1 MSNATVFKSL
11 EKILAIHES
20 PDVDF
25 NILRKRLV
33 HGSCRWILKRSSFI
47 CWVEGHQAGQNILW
61 LSGLPAVGKS
71 TLASFIV
78 DYLRQ
83 TQSEEQCQH
92 YFFLSSDQQK
102 RSVAYFLRMLAFQIA
117 KCHEL
122 FRTSLLALHEDN
134 AICFGEMRA
143 NVIWEKIFEGILF
156 KMDLGFPLYWI
167 VDALDEADS
176 PSLVANLVSKI
187 ESVTPIKI
195 LLVSRMTQELSIPLH
210 NGPASSS
217 VLEDKLSKDDNYHD
231 IQAYVEHVVHQ
242 SLPGDST
249 FQMEVTEKV
258 LANASGSF
266 LWVKLALDS
275 IQYNWH
281 TQDDIR
287 RALTEMPK
295 DMGALYTRMLHGI
308 ASQQARSQNMAHK
321 ILTWA
326 ACALRPLH
334 ITELQQAL
342 MPEFG
347 DFVSL
352 EDTIAQICGHFII
365 VEKSKVSLVHLTA
378 RHFLLHETQ
387 SLPVTINSR
396 SGHTYLAVS
405 CINFLSNSNWRQVFN
420 SSADKAINRQA
431 MFNENPF
438 LAYAIYSW
446 AYHASLADVESE
458 DLHSLIE
465 SFFSTYSLIWINAVA
480 LSGDLRTLTR
490 AAQYVKSY
498 LKKRKNKRSQKGLR
512 SLEVKDDE
520 LLQQWTMDLIR
531 IVGKF
536 GNNLSQNPSSIYKLI
551 PPFCP
556 KTSAISRTFGS
567 SSGSAL
573 SVAGLS
579 SEGWDDCLARL
590 NVGGDETASRIYCTE
605 SYFVT
610 LIASNGTLVF
620 YSVDT
625 CEEYLRLRH
634 SEYVTVMALN
644 RKGNL
649 IVTAGIR
656 TIRVWDVTS
665 GKEIY
670 NLQKANQARIVA
682 ISFGSSDSEVVLGFD
697 DCLIKCYDFLTRSQ
711 KWSFL
716 AEEAGDKDHSCPR
729 VMVFSADRKQV
740 AMAYRGKP
748 VLVWDM
754 TAPGQLPRKCIR
766 MEDRLKSED
775 DVWNAPEVIKWHSN
789 ASHIIILYQ
798 DTKLVDWDLL
808 EDEQVQ
814 YDHIG
819 AREMACS
826 VDSNFLL
833 TSDHTGTIKIWT
845 FPHFNLI
852 YQLTYNEFVRD
863 LTFSPDAQRFYDVR
877 GSLCN
882 VWEPD
887 ALFRPADTERDEQSS
902 SYEASEVSEPAIA
915 GDDNSRAQIT
925 ALACDAED
933 KYYCCG
939 KEDGTITIHEMKRG
953 KKLRKLYSHSSTVSI
968 VAVAWSLSSK
978 YIITADDC
986 GRIIAKRLEKPTRQT
1001 PTKWAVFPVIDVRG
1015 QDEVQQL
1022 LFDMTERYVLISRPT
1037 SECVWDLLTKK
1048 EICRRYHEVKSGRKW
1063 INHPL
1068 QPNLLVWIDPIKVHL
1083 YDWST
1088 LKDCTVEEGLPLIHL
1103 DHDLPPQDD
1112 LKAFSAFLG
1121 EVNIGPTSPSEPLEV
1136 VNWVTSTK
1144 KGQLIVFETVLN
1156 TGHISARA
1164 SQRRLHLVS
1173 TLDLTESN
1181 KHIRLRQSINGLAR
1195 YVERLIGSFQEQIV
1209 FLDHKYWLCTWE
1221 IDSPIDSYKK
1231 HFFLPKDWLNV
1242 DTLKLSMLNP
1252 HGTLLAPRNGE
1263 VAIVRYGI
1271 RL

>member
-1 MSNATVFKSL
+1 MQ
-11 EKILAIHES
+11 
-20 PDVDF
+20 
-25 NILRKRLV
+25 
-33 HGSCRWILKRSSFI
+33 GSCRWILKRESFVSWI
-47 CWVEGHQAGQNILW
+47 EGHQPEQNILW

-71 TLASFIV
+71 TLASFII
-78 DYLRQ
+78 DYLQQ
-83 TQSEEQCQH
+83 TQSEEQCQY
-92 YFFLSSDQQK
+92 YFFLSNDQQK
-102 RSVAYFLRMLAFQIA
+102 KSVAYFLRMLAFQLA
-117 KCHEL
+117 QSNEL
-122 FRTSLLALHEDN
+122 FRTRLLAWHEDSGM
-134 AICFGEMRA
+134 CFGEMKA
-143 NVIWEKIFEGILF
+143 NIIWEKLFEGMLF

-176 PSLVANLVSKI
+176 PSLIANLISKI
-187 ESVTPIKI
+187 ESVTPIRI

-210 NGPASSS
+210 NCAASSS
-217 VLEDKLSKDDNYHD
+217 VLEERLSKDDNYHD
-231 IQAYVEHVVHQ
+231 IQAYVEHVVRQ
-242 SLPGDST
+242 ILPGDMM
-249 FQMEVTEKV
+249 FQKEVTAEV
-258 LANASGSF
+258 LAKASGSF

-281 TQDDIR
+281 TQGDIR
-287 RALTEMPK
+287 HALTEMPK
-295 DMGALYTRMLHGI
+295 DMGALYTRMIHNI
-308 ASQQARSQNMAHK
+308 ASQQARSQKMAHK

-334 ITELQQAL
+334 IAELQQAL

-352 EDTIAQICGHFII
+352 EDTTAQICGHFII
-365 VEKSKVSLVHLTA
+365 VEKSRVSLVHLTA
-378 RHFLLHETQ
+378 RHFLLHETG
-387 SLPVTINSR
+387 SLPITISSR
-396 SGHTYLAVS
+396 SGHNYLAVS
-405 CINFLSNSNWRQVFN
+405 CLTFLSNSSWRQVFN
-420 SSADKAINRQA
+420 STPDKASNRQT
-431 MFNENPF
+431 MFHEHPF

-446 AYHASLADVESE
+446 AYHVSLADVESE
-458 DLHSLIE
+458 ELHTLIQ
-465 SFFSTYSLIWINAVA
+465 SFFSIYSLIWINAVA

-498 LKKRKNKRSQKGLR
+498 IKKRKSKRSQKALQ
-512 SLEVKDDE
+512 SFELKDDE
-520 LLQQWTMDLIR
+520 VLHQWTMDLIR
-531 IVGKF
+531 VVGKF

-556 KTSAISRTFGS
+556 KNSAISRTFGS
-567 SSGSAL
+567 SSSSAL
-573 SVAGLS
+573 SVAGLA

-590 NVGGDETASRIYCTE
+590 NVGGDETASRIFCTE

-620 YSVDT
+620 YNADT
-625 CEEYLRLRH
+625 CEEYLRLKH
-634 SEYVTVMALN
+634 DEYVTNMAVN
-644 RKGNL
+644 GKSNL
-649 IVTAGIR
+649 IVTAGIQ
-656 TIRVWDVTS
+656 TIRLWDIPS
-665 GKEIY
+665 GE
-670 NLQKANQARIVA
+670 QVSSFPKADQARIVA
-682 ISFGSSDSEVVLGFD
+682 VSFGSSDSEVVLGFD
-697 DCLIKCYDFLTRSQ
+697 DCQVKCYDIFTQSQ

-729 VMVFSADRKQV
+729 VMVFSPNRMQV

-766 MEDRLKSED
+766 MEDRLKNDD
-775 DVWNAPEVIKWHSN
+775 DVWNAPEVIRWHSN

-798 DTKLVDWDLL
+798 DTKLVDWDLV
-808 EDEQVQ
+808 EDEQVE
-814 YDHIG
+814 YDHVG

-863 LTFSPDAQRFYDVR
+863 LTFSPNAQRFYDVR

-887 ALFRPADTERDEQSS
+887 ALFRPADIERDELSS
-902 SYEASEVSEPAIA
+902 NYETSEVSEPAIA
-915 GDDNSRAQIT
+915 GDDNSRVQIT
-925 ALACDAED
+925 ALACDIED

-939 KEDGTITIHEMKRG
+939 KEDGTIEIHEMKRG

-968 VAVAWSLSSK
+968 VTLAWSLSSK

-1001 PTKWAVFPVIDVRG
+1001 PTKWAVFPMFDFRG

-1022 LFDMTERYVLISRPT
+1022 LFDTTERYVLISRPT
-1037 SECVWDLLTKK
+1037 SESVWDLMIKR
-1048 EICRRYHEVKSGRKW
+1048 EICRRSHEVKSGRKW

-1068 QPNLLVWIDPIKVHL
+1068 RPDLLVWIDPIKIHL
-1083 YDWST
+1083 YHWNSLEDF
-1088 LKDCTVEEGLPLIHL
+1088 TVKEGLPLSHL

-1112 LKAFSAFLG
+1112 LNTFAASLG
-1121 EVNIGPTSPSEPLEV
+1121 EISLGPMSPSEPLEV

-1144 KGQLIVFETVLN
+1144 KGHFVAFEIMLN
-1156 TGHISARA
+1156 IGHISARA
-1164 SQRRLHLVS
+1164 ARRRLHLIPTS
-1173 TLDLTESN
+1173 ELAESKN
-1181 KHIRLRQSINGLAR
+1181 HARLRQSINGLALH
-1195 YVERLIGSFQEQIV
+1195 VERLIGSFQDQIV
-1209 FLDHKYWLCTWE
+1209 FLDHNYWLCTWE
-1221 IDSPIDSYKK
+1221 IDSPVDSYKK
-1231 HFFLPKDWLNV
+1231 HFFLPKDWLNA
-1242 DTLKLSMLNP
+1242 DTLNLSALNP
-1252 HGTLLAPRNGE
+1252 HGTLLCPRNGE